1 MNNPIMPTRK
11 PKLQEVTEPE
21 YGESIKSTTR
31 AQKRRE
37 SAEDINLTNVDLIF
51 EKLTQTIGT
60 TDISSPTADISP
72 FEIDQ
77 LTEELIS
84 VRDAKDIVEGRE
96 SALKA
101 YATEVINK
109 RIALTG
115 LDPATESGY
124 LVSPE
129 NGVKLSKE
137 VSGGKLN
144 VDIDLLEK
152 NLDADQFKSVVNKVT
167 TTVVTELPDSS
178 VKTDVTTVFVLNEE
192 ALEKQLKIGS
202 IGMEQ
207 ILLSTIPSKMRT
219 AFYVRSL

>member
-1 MNNPIMPTRK
+1 MINPAMPTRK
-11 PKLQEVTEPE
+11 TNLQEVTEPE
-21 YGESIKSTTR
+21 YGESIKGTTR

-37 SAEDINLTNVDLIF
+37 SAEDINLTNVDLVF
-51 EKLTQTIGT
+51 EKLTHIIGST
-60 TDISSPTADISP
+60 NISSPNADISP

-101 YATEVINK
+101 YATEVINM
-109 RIALTG
+109 RIATSG
-115 LDPATESGY
+115 LDFATQSGY

-144 VDIDLLEK
+144 VDVDLLEK
-152 NLDADQFKSVVNKVT
+152 ILDADQFKSVINRVT
-167 TTVVTELPDSS
+167 TTIVTELPDSS
-178 VKTDVTTVFVLNEE
+178 VKTDVSTVLVLNEE

-207 ILLSTIPSKMRT
+207 VMQATTPSKMRT

>member
-207 ILLSTIPSKMRT
+207 ILLATIPSKMRT

>member
-1 MNNPIMPTRK
+1 MNNPVMPTRK
-11 PKLQEVTEPE
+11 PKLQEVTEPD
-21 YGESIKSTTR
+21 YGDSVKGTTR
-31 AQKRRE
+31 AQKRRD
-37 SAEDINLTNVDLIF
+37 SAEDINLTNVDLVF
-51 EKLTQTIGT
+51 DKLSQVIGST
-60 TDISSPTADISP
+60 NISAPSADISP

-77 LTEELIS
+77 LAEELIS

-101 YATEVINK
+101 YATEVINM
-109 RIALTG
+109 RIATSG
-115 LDPATESGY
+115 LDFATQSGY

-152 NLDADQFKSVVNKVT
+152 ILDADQFKSVVNKVT

-178 VKTDVTTVFVLNEE
+178 IKTDVSTVFVLNEE
-192 ALEKQLKIGS
+192 ALEKQLKVGS

-207 ILLSTIPSKMRT
+207 VIQATIPSKMRT